1 MMNTLTKIIAT
12 SVLTLSSIGMASA
25 ATEYVAADDY
35 VTSKLCVVAT
45 EGSKLRLSQAIKK
58 SGLSKNYVAEN
69 VTCNNQKLVTF
80 VEQHGT
86 NVEDI
91 NNFLTAG
98 KYSSNIE
105 VTTVASN

>member
-1 MMNTLTKIIAT
+1 MNTFTKIIAT

-45 EGSKLRLSQAIKK
+45 EGSKLKLSKAIEKT
-58 SGLSKNYVAEN
+58 GLSKRFVVEN
-69 VTCNNQKLVTF
+69 VTCNNQELTTF

-86 NVEDI
+86 NVDNI
-91 NNFLTAG
+91 NNYLTAG
-98 KYSSNIE
+98 KYSQNQETI
-105 VTTVASN
+105 ASL

>member
-1 MMNTLTKIIAT
+1 MNTFTKIIAT
-12 SVLTLSSIGMASA
+12 SILTLSSIGMANA

-45 EGSKLRLSQAIKK
+45 EGSKMRLSQAIEKT
-58 SGLSKNYVAEN
+58 GLTKRFVVEN
-69 VTCNNQKLVTF
+69 ITCNNQNLITF

-86 NVEDI
+86 NVDNI
-91 NNFLTAG
+91 NNYLTAG
-98 KYSSNIE
+98 KYSSNVE